1 MASQKLITVCIATF
15 NRAEIVS
22 KLIQELLDFDL
33 NEKIEILVIDD
44 CSSDNTFE
52 RISRFNKYDNV
63 TILKNDQNLS
73 RARTQLKYFNLC
85 QTEYLIEL
93 PDDEMLYK
101 EGLLELLQ
109 LLPTLDV
116 DFLSTRWMDTTG
128 LYYGGRGSDVIQEI
142 SLTNLRIQ
150 SEHSIGCVF
159 RSSIIKFSEE
169 EILRRLEQDCAT
181 AFFYHQNIVLLIAK
195 LNNLKL
201 LSSPILL
208 GGYRPEG
215 PAIGKLT
222 DSQGNCYTSLPAAVN
237 KYFGMKSLYE
247 DCLKKYHNSKF
258 SKELKSLSDT
268 HNMSLYSVVEDAL
281 GYNNDVEASIIVKNL
296 KAGSSRNFLNPY
308 KACRHLLKF
317 ISVKLKA
324 FQYR

>member
-1 MASQKLITVCIATF
+1 M
-15 NRAEIVS
+15 
-22 KLIQELLDFDL
+22 
-33 NEKIEILVIDD
+33 
-44 CSSDNTFE
+44 
-52 RISRFNKYDNV
+52 
-63 TILKNDQNLS
+63 
-73 RARTQLKYFNLC
+73 
-85 QTEYLIEL
+85 
-93 PDDEMLYK
+93 
-101 EGLLELLQ
+101 
-109 LLPTLDV
+109 
-116 DFLSTRWMDTTG
+116 
-128 LYYGGRGSDVIQEI
+128 
-142 SLTNLRIQ
+142 
-150 SEHSIGCVF
+150 
-159 RSSIIKFSEE
+159 
-169 EILRRLEQDCAT
+169 
-181 AFFYHQNIVLLIAK
+181 
-195 LNNLKL
+195 
-201 LSSPILL
+201 L

>member
-109 LLPTLDV
+109 LLPI
-116 DFLSTRWMDTTG
+116 F
-128 LYYGGRGSDVIQEI
+128 YG
-142 SLTNLRIQ
+142 
-150 SEHSIGCVF
+150 C
-159 RSSIIKFSEE
+159 
-169 EILRRLEQDCAT
+169 
-181 AFFYHQNIVLLIAK
+181 
-195 LNNLKL
+195 
-201 LSSPILL
+201 
-208 GGYRPEG
+208 
-215 PAIGKLT
+215 
-222 DSQGNCYTSLPAAVN
+222 
-237 KYFGMKSLYE
+237 
-247 DCLKKYHNSKF
+247 
-258 SKELKSLSDT
+258 
-268 HNMSLYSVVEDAL
+268 
-281 GYNNDVEASIIVKNL
+281 
-296 KAGSSRNFLNPY
+296 
-308 KACRHLLKF
+308 
-317 ISVKLKA
+317 
-324 FQYR
+324 